1 MKKSKFV
8 QGRQG
13 GRYTKWLLFESQLFK
28 FDLYILHFEKG
39 AYVNSHIDE
48 CIEGYEHHRV
58 NISWTPQNQM
68 RVIGEL
74 RSWLGNRVMYLRPDR
89 DRHYTFPA
97 RKAYYMLS
105 IGWLRNQETL
115 ENVKEANV
123 SILASF
129 LPPNH

>member
-48 CIEGYEHHRV
+48 CIEGY
-58 NISWTPQNQM
+58 S
-68 RVIGEL
+68 L
-74 RSWLGNRVMYLRPDR
+74 RIN
-89 DRHYTFPA
+89 FPINNSNDEI
-97 RKAYYMLS
+97 KD
-105 IGWLRNQETL
+105 
-115 ENVKEANV
+115 
-123 SILASF
+123 
-129 LPPNH
+129 